1 MIYCC
6 HKLIKKNGGVN
17 MDKKKVITI
26 SIIVVVLIVIAV
38 CIAFVYSLKKDVET
52 AQNEYNETVEQY
64 GSVEKETVNNIV
76 AKFNTEIMDGG
87 LNTPASADYTVVE
100 NNTYWYALTDN
111 ISLYL
116 KPVEFSGNK
125 ESDILDMSALYLEKD
140 GYNEE
145 IAIKYVKKLI
155 KANNY
160 NLTEDEIDNLVKEA
174 KTLSSQ
180 KAMAN
185 NGKGIS
191 VGLAE
196 ADDHYE
202 YQVVRLY
209 K

>member
-1 MIYCC
+1 
-6 HKLIKKNGGVN
+6 